1 MSMFGRSKKHVP
13 APVAY
18 EVYGVGFIFEAGDR
32 QTLARMVDVIPP
44 VRREIEPHEDLPSL
58 TLMESADGYVLTIN
72 GDEVARGELELVLE
86 SVETHSR
93 NIVAFTSPDHVFVH
107 AGVVSHRGRAIV
119 IPGPSFSGKTTLVAA
134 LVRQGATY
142 FSDEYAV
149 IDADGLIHPFPKPL
163 AIRMTDGS
171 PDQTYHN
178 VAQLGGIAGGEPVRL
193 GLVVGA
199 QYRSGA
205 DWVPT
210 ELSPAETI
218 LELFGNTY
226 LAVDRPEQSLA
237 TLRLAVGEAI
247 GLKGDR
253 GEADATAQAL
263 LSRLETTLEALPDL
277 S

>member
-1 MSMFGRSKKHVP
+1 MFSRSRKQAP

-32 QTLARMVDVIPP
+32 RTLARMVEVIPP
-44 VRREIEPHEDLPSL
+44 ARREIELDEELPRL
-58 TLMESADGYVLTIN
+58 VMAEFDGGYLLTIN
-72 GDEVARGELELVLE
+72 DDEVARGELELVLE
-86 SVETHSR
+86 SVETHTR
-93 NIVAFTSPDHVFVH
+93 NIVAFTSPNHVFVH
-107 AGVVSHRGRAIV
+107 AGVVAHRGRAIV

-134 LVRQGATY
+134 LAQQGATY

-149 IDADGLIHPFPKPL
+149 IDVVGLIHPFPKPL
-163 AIRMTDGS
+163 AIRLTDGS
-171 PDQTYHN
+171 PHQTYHDI
-178 VAQLGGIAGGEPVRL
+178 AQLGGSAGAQPVKL
-193 GLVVGA
+193 GLVVAA
-199 QYRSGA
+199 QYRAGA
-205 DWVPT
+205 DWSPT

-218 LELFGNTY
+218 LELFGNTF

-237 TLRLAVGEAI
+237 TLRLAVGEAT

-263 LSRLETTLEALPDL
+263 LSRLEGTPEAQPDR